1 MSGARSFVRIWRWP
15 LLLAALT
22 CFGLLAA
29 LLGGGGL
36 WWPLA
41 WLALGI
47 PLATIAFGVCGAR
60 RTKA

>member
-1 MSGARSFVRIWRWP
+1 MSGARPLVQIWRWP
-15 LLLAALT
+15 LLLAALI

-36 WWPLA
+36 WWWLS

-47 PLATIAFGVCGAR
+47 PVATIAAGLWGSGT
-60 RTKA
+60 TKA